1 MIYSKLRQ
9 RIKYFTDNNTAS
21 LHGSLIGIE
30 KESLR
35 VAPDGKIAQTPH
47 PISLGSSLTHPYITT
62 DYSEALIEFITPPLA
77 DHKALSY
84 LQDIQIFVVNQLE
97 EENLWA
103 ASMPCVVAGESSI
116 TIAEYGNSN
125 LGKMKTVYRRGLGH
139 RYGRIMQVISGV
151 HFNYSLPTAF
161 WPVYQ
166 ALESESGNLQNFISD
181 SYFSMTR
188 NLQRFGWLIPY
199 LFGASPAVC
208 KSFLGTTFLD
218 ATTLDTTTSNL
229 IEYDNTTLYE
239 PYATSLRMGDIGY
252 QNSKGDH
259 FGVKACYDNI
269 ETYIACLT
277 TAIDTPCPEYEKF
290 NALIDGEYQQL
301 NANILQIEN
310 EYYSSVRPKQIL
322 IGNEKA
328 TLALQ
333 RRGVKYIELRSL
345 DINPIDPLGINE
357 DQLYFLE
364 AFVIFCLL
372 HESPLISPREQK
384 EIDQNAM
391 DTAHRGREP
400 ALRLQ
405 KKGDTQTLQ
414 SWATELA
421 GEIRGVCEML
431 DKANNSDK
439 FTLSLNK
446 HIEMIKD
453 PNKTPS
459 AKMLA
464 DMRGKKEGFFHYA
477 MRMSQKHHAQYKKLT
492 LSSEKRQFFKQS
504 VTQSIDKQ
512 QALEAADSKP
522 FDEFLKDYFAQ
533 K

>member
-1 MIYSKLRQ
+1 MKYSKLQQ
-9 RIKYFTDNNTAS
+9 RIKYFTDTGTAS
-21 LHGSLIGIE
+21 LRGSLIGIE

-35 VAPDGKIAQTPH
+35 VGPDGKIAQTPH

-84 LQDIQIFVVNQLE
+84 LHDIQVFVVNQLE
-97 EENLWA
+97 GENLWA
-103 ASMPCVVAGESSI
+103 ASMPCVVAGENSI
-116 TIAEYGNSN
+116 TIAQYGSSN

-151 HFNYSLPTAF
+151 HFNYSLPIAF

-166 ALESESGNLQNFISD
+166 ALESESGDLQNFISD

-188 NLQRFGWLIPY
+188 NLQRFGWLVPY

-208 KSFLGTTFLD
+208 KSFLGG
-218 ATTLDTTTSNL
+218 TTSSL

-252 QNSKGDH
+252 QNSKESH
-259 FGVKACYDNI
+259 FGIKACYDNI
-269 ETYIACLT
+269 ETYISCLT
-277 TAIDTPCPEYEKF
+277 KAIETPCPEYEKF
-290 NALIDGEYQQL
+290 NAIIDGEYQQL

-322 IGNEKA
+322 KGNEKP

-345 DINPIDPLGINE
+345 DINPIDPLGINA

-364 AFVIFCLL
+364 TFVIFCLL
-372 HESPLISPREQK
+372 HESPLISSREQK

-391 DTAHRGREP
+391 DTAHRGRDP
-400 ALRLQ
+400 SLRLQ
-405 KKGDTQTLQ
+405 KNGDTHTLQ
-414 SWATELA
+414 SWATELTD
-421 GEIRGVCEML
+421 EMRGVSEML
-431 DKANNSDK
+431 DKANNTNK
-439 FTLSLNK
+439 FTQSLNK

-453 PNKTPS
+453 PNETPS

-464 DMRGKKEGFFHYA
+464 DMREKNEGFFHHA

-492 LSSEKRQFFKQS
+492 LSNEKRQFFKNS
-504 VTQSIDKQ
+504 ATQSIEKQ
-512 QALEAADSKP
+512 KKLEATDSHP